1 MLACKSAPLHIFVFR
16 SRLCHIS
23 QRFLVAKAAQIHKS
37 TSVRAKRCCKEQH
50 RSLKRPGPKG
60 QRRQS
65 WQWPGPGR
73 RKNLVMAAL
82 RGHPCGCTLVVV
94 AWLRSKVCNIVSHT
108 ERPTST
114 STGGVR
120 CRWAWVSGG
129 WCRNIRIYWCT
140 CPINTNILVL
150 AQIEA
155 GGVPEGGCFN

>member
-1 MLACKSAPLHIFVFR
+1 MCVRECGTLMLACKSAPLHIFVFR

-114 STGGVR
+114 STGGAR
-120 CRWAWVSGG
+120 CRWAWVFWWMVKKHSHL
-129 WCRNIRIYWCT
+129 
-140 CPINTNILVL
+140 LVY
-150 AQIEA
+150 
-155 GGVPEGGCFN
+155 VPNKYEYPGTSTD